1 MPSPAPS
8 WGGSLELCEMLFS
21 QDLKDK
27 DIPINLPSDAMTPR
41 KGTECVSRT
50 HKDLFCSQG
59 YLPTQPPRLCQD
71 RRERAEPGQL
81 LLHLLA
87 DAPFSIISNLGKMP
101 PSWGHPFVS
110 RGKEA
115 GRGACAGEG
124 SRWNCL
130 RLPPEKRAGEVSNS
144 LPPQLANLRHT

>member
-1 MPSPAPS
+1 MK
-8 WGGSLELCEMLFS
+8 CCF
-21 QDLKDK
+21 KDK
-27 DIPINLPSDAMTPR
+27 DTPINLPSDAVTPR

-71 RRERAEPGQL
+71 WRERAEPGQL

-87 DAPFSIISNLGKMP
+87 DAPFSIISNPGKMP
-101 PSWGHPFVS
+101 SSWGHPFVS

-115 GRGACAGEG
+115 GGGACAGER

-130 RLPPEKRAGEVSNS
+130 RFLQRKEQGRFPIAFPLS
-144 LPPQLANLRHT
+144 LLTSDTPKLQSSP